1 MKKKRITITTANYFM
16 LVIYEDK
23 FEKKK
28 LKNTIQSTILN
39 CKDILYFIGEIRYCH
54 FCLVDRCVI
63 SNPDFERTIFSI
75 LSVQRPFLRH

>member
-1 MKKKRITITTANYFM
+1 MKKKNNINKPPTILCWLYMKTN
-16 LVIYEDK
+16 L
-23 FEKKK
+23 KKK
-28 LKNTIQSTILN
+28 LKNTIHSTILN

-63 SNPDFERTIFSI
+63 SNPDFKRTIFSI